1 MFGEKELKGI
11 KQLKLT
17 NRNISLPEFTH
28 AEPNEWLYFLKL
40 GNEIRLYNEEK
51 IIKLTNILI
60 DNYAKNHTSNE
71 LRHFKRILYALS
83 IATNK
88 VSASKTLK
96 IPQDIIEQ
104 QNFQKDVVVVG
115 ANTHLKIFKNMNTYK
130 KYLESKKV

>member
-17 NRNISLPEFTH
+17 NGNISLPEFTH
-28 AEPNEWLYFLKL
+28 AEPNEWLYFFKL

-60 DNYAKNHTSNE
+60 DHYDKNHTSNE

-83 IATNK
+83 IEDNK
-88 VSASKTLK
+88 VTKSKTLT
-96 IPQDIIEQ
+96 IPQDIIEKQ
-104 QNFQKDVVVVG
+104 EYEKEVVVVG